1 MRNANWVAPTCPQGC
16 FLFFEG
22 VSQLGGANIPP
33 RDVYYLFEGVGD
45 FPSSSQTVPIEFL
58 LFSLISHQNPFVLIK
73 FSNNSHQIP
82 LVPINNPS
90 KFFVPIKFQSSSFC
104 SHQVS
109 NKFLLF
115 PSSSQKFLIKFLLFP
130 SVTHQYPFVLIK
142 FSKNSHKFLMSP
154 SNSHQIP
161 FILVV
166 MEDKLVS
173 PKVNGEIHERLELS
187 VKWNTTIHG

>member
-1 MRNANWVAPTCPQGC
+1 VPIGWHQHAPRDVSC
-16 FLFFEG
+16 FFEG

-58 LFSLISHQNPFVLIK
+58 LFPLISHQNSFVLIK
-73 FSNNSHQIP
+73 FPNI
-82 LVPINNPS
+82 PINNSS

-109 NKFLLF
+109 NKFFLF
-115 PSSSQKFLIKFLLFP
+115 PSSSQKVLIKLLLFP
-130 SVTHQYPFVLIK
+130 SITHQYPFVLIK
-142 FSKNSHKFLMSP
+142 FPKNSHKFLIFP
-154 SNSHQIP
+154 SSSHQIP
-161 FILVV
+161 FILVA
-166 MEDKLVS
+166 MEDRLVS
-173 PKVNGEIHERLELS
+173 TKVNGETHERLELS